1 MTAPESDG
9 PERLSDL
16 SELRAEIGRIDVALI
31 DLLAQRVATARRVG
45 ALKRGAALPRL
56 DPAREA
62 EVIRRGA
69 DYAREVGLDEEAVRE
84 ILWHTVGLCRRAQ
97 GDG

>member
-1 MTAPESDG
+1 MTATESDWG
-9 PERLSDL
+9 GESTDL
-16 SELRAEIGRIDVALI
+16 NALRAEIGEIDVALI
-31 DLLAQRVATARRVG
+31 DLLARRVATARRVG
-45 ALKRGAALPRL
+45 TLKRGAHLPRL

-62 EVIRRGA
+62 EVIRRGVEH
-69 DYAREVGLDEEAVRE
+69 AREVGLDEEAVRE